1 VGCEDIGRKLG
12 IGTRVAGKILRERA
26 RNGAAPRPSAGK
38 AAAAV
43 KTPPAAKVRETPTAN
58 ARETPPNPPRNPEP
72 RPAAPPP
79 QAAPVNRRD
88 PRTTARNAT
97 RGAIRGTRQFGR
109 GFWKSFGHAAHALSH
124 EISGVFFALF
134 AAFFAQCAWEA
145 RSAWIVGPE
154 HRHFWIYVVVA
165 SVFLYFSVSS
175 FVRSRRKVR

>member
-38 AAAAV
+38 AAAV
-43 KTPPAAKVRETPTAN
+43 KTPAAKVHETAVAD
-58 ARETPPNPPRNPEP
+58 AREALPDLPRNPEP
-72 RPAAPPP
+72 RPAAPPR

-134 AAFFAQCAWEA
+134 AAFFAQCAWET

-154 HRHFWIYVVVA
+154 HRHFWIYIIVA
-165 SVFLYFSVSS
+165 AVFLYFSVSS